1 MHVLA
6 VIFRSPGLE
15 GGRGGRKALLGS
27 GRGGLRL
34 STLLLEVAGYGGG
47 S

>member
-15 GGRGGRKALLGS
+15 VGRGGRKALRVGGGG
-27 GRGGLRL
+27 GRGVRL
-34 STLLLEVAGYGGG
+34 SWGVAEGD
-47 S
+47 